1 MIHVETL
8 PLGPLETNCYLVYR
22 EGSNQCLAIDPGA
35 EGAGIAEKLR
45 RANLH
50 LAAIALTHG
59 HFDHVGG
66 VKELQRATGCSVWLH
81 RGDLALPESLTAGP
95 LEPTDF
101 YSGGDTVEL
110 AGISVEVYHTPGH
123 TPGSVCLRMEDALF
137 SGDTLFARSAAGWTC
152 PVAAWPRCAGP
163 WSCCGACPLRGRCTL
178 AMAAKRRFQRSGG
191 GIHISGGM
199 RRYEAA
205 SDRT

>member
-8 PLGPLETNCYLVYR
+8 PLGPLATNCYLVYR
-22 EGSNQCLAIDPGA
+22 EGSNQCLAVDPGA
-35 EGAGIAEKLR
+35 DGADIAEKLR
-45 RANLH
+45 RAHLH

-81 RGDLALPESLTAGP
+81 RGELTLPESLTAGP

-110 AGISVEVYHTPGH
+110 AGIPVQVYHTPGH
-123 TPGSVCLRMEDALF
+123 TPGSVCLLMEHALF
-137 SGDTLFARSAAGWTC
+137 SGDTLFARSCGRVD
-152 PVAAWPRCAGP
+152 PVSYTHLQAPISNFSFFLWEGQGNQKRAVIKWIF
-163 WSCCGACPLRGRCTL
+163 
-178 AMAAKRRFQRSGG
+178 AMAP
-191 GIHISGGM
+191 
-199 RRYEAA
+199 
-205 SDRT
+205 

>member
-22 EGSNQCLAIDPGA
+22 EGSDQCLAIDPGA

-110 AGISVEVYHTPGH
+110 AGIS
-123 TPGSVCLRMEDALF
+123 MEDALF
-137 SGDTLFARSAAGWTC
+137 SGDTLFARSCGRVDL
-152 PVAAWPRCAGP
+152 PGGSVAQMRR
-163 WSCCGACPLRGRCTL
+163 SMELLRGLPFEGAVYPGHGGETTL
-178 AMAAKRRFQRSGG
+178 PEERRWNPYLRGD
-191 GIHISGGM
+191 
-199 RRYEAA
+199 APL
-205 SDRT
+205 

>member
-66 VKELQRATGCSVWLH
+66 VKGCL
-81 RGDLALPESLTAGP
+81 LPA
-95 LEPTDF
+95 
-101 YSGGDTVEL
+101 
-110 AGISVEVYHTPGH
+110 
-123 TPGSVCLRMEDALF
+123 
-137 SGDTLFARSAAGWTC
+137 
-152 PVAAWPRCAGP
+152 
-163 WSCCGACPLRGRCTL
+163 
-178 AMAAKRRFQRSGG
+178 
-191 GIHISGGM
+191 
-199 RRYEAA
+199 
-205 SDRT
+205 

>member
-137 SGDTLFARSAAGWTC
+137 SGDTLFARSCGRVDL
-152 PVAAWPRCAGP
+152 PGGSVAQMRR
-163 WSCCGACPLRGRCTL
+163 SMELLRGLPFEGAVYPGHGGDTTL
-178 AMAAKRRFQRSGG
+178 PEERRWNPYLRGD
-191 GIHISGGM
+191 
-199 RRYEAA
+199 APL
-205 SDRT
+205 